1 MLSKSVGT
9 VRGLGLEASRH
20 NSVIG
25 HRTSEPVKFRYFCR
39 VPVWAALMGNF
50 NKIEHYYCPT
60 AKVAAKAHCGQTQS
74 QRTSLITERP
84 AEERSRA
91 ESRFKRR
98 NHGIARR
105 NDLSKEVKK
114 RCSGGDRDL
123 WITAQSRFLRER
135 ISQPLVA
142 PALLAKNR

>member
-1 MLSKSVGT
+1 MT
-9 VRGLGLEASRH
+9 EA
-20 NSVIG
+20 
-25 HRTSEPVKFRYFCR
+25 KFRSTIAWQQGR
-39 VPVWAALMGNF
+39 IADKP
-50 NKIEHYYCPT
+50 
-60 AKVAAKAHCGQTQS
+60 KADEQNLT
-74 QRTSLITERP
+74 TEWP
-84 AEERSRA
+84 AEERSRT
-91 ESRFKRR
+91 ESRVKRR